1 MENKNNLTDN
11 KINYK
16 YILNKIFTGSFLDY
30 NLGHEI
36 INFIKMDD
44 NSRYIYVNPY
54 GERSEQSAKYTEYVF
69 HIMGIVY
76 KNKRYYELTAVSK
89 VSKDDVGYKRNNKEE
104 KSELKYKKFPLRK
117 IFKQNNND
125 NRSHLC
131 TFKASSFYK
140 PKKKSFVFS
149 K

>member
-1 MENKNNLTDN
+1 MENKKNLTDN

-36 INFIKMDD
+36 INFIKIDD
-44 NSRYIYVNPY
+44 NNKIYLCKSY

-89 VSKDDVGYKRNNKEE
+89 V
-104 KSELKYKKFPLRK
+104 
-117 IFKQNNND
+117 
-125 NRSHLC
+125 
-131 TFKASSFYK
+131 
-140 PKKKSFVFS
+140 
-149 K
+149 

>member
-1 MENKNNLTDN
+1 MENENNLTDN

-104 KSELKYKKFPLRK
+104 KNELKYEKF
-117 IFKQNNND
+117 
-125 NRSHLC
+125 S
-131 TFKASSFYK
+131 
-140 PKKKSFVFS
+140 
-149 K
+149 